1 MRVYISHAPEDAEI
15 ARRLYDD
22 LNRTPGVQPWMAEPD
37 LLPGQNRQ
45 HEIGRAIREC
55 HYFIPILSSQSVS
68 RSGAVHKEI
77 RRAIDIL
84 DETPDGTIFMI
95 PVRADD
101 CHPAHDRLAEIRPAD
116 LFPEYDAGLAQIRR
130 SLKAGEGDGA
140 GDETETEKPPRTE
153 PPAERTEPVI
163 SDADKKERLAVALME
178 CRALKDGRTRKQIAD
193 CLDDMAGRIEA
204 EGPPGTVVREM
215 VSLCWDYPDGIDRL
229 MACVE
234 RHEKGSIPFAEARR
248 VRKEIQGNPGNGGSG
263 RPPADEPE
271 TPGPPPPPA
280 GTPPDQPEGEPADP
294 PGASGPPEAPATG
307 GGNGSP
313 SNSGTNPEPPGPQ
326 AETWEK
332 VLAFIFGVVFVS
344 VMLVVAVFIPNPTPF
359 QQWLFRVVLALAAAG
374 VGAVVPGMINVEW
387 KDPKIRAAGAFALFV
402 IVYLLNPPEL

>member
-55 HYFIPILSSQSVS
+55 RYFIPILSSQSVS

-130 SLKAGEGDGA
+130 SLKAGDG
-140 GDETETEKPPRTE
+140 
-153 PPAERTEPVI
+153 
-163 SDADKKERLAVALME
+163 
-178 CRALKDGRTRKQIAD
+178 
-193 CLDDMAGRIEA
+193 
-204 EGPPGTVVREM
+204 
-215 VSLCWDYPDGIDRL
+215 
-229 MACVE
+229 
-234 RHEKGSIPFAEARR
+234 
-248 VRKEIQGNPGNGGSG
+248 
-263 RPPADEPE
+263 
-271 TPGPPPPPA
+271 
-280 GTPPDQPEGEPADP
+280 
-294 PGASGPPEAPATG
+294 
-307 GGNGSP
+307 
-313 SNSGTNPEPPGPQ
+313 
-326 AETWEK
+326 
-332 VLAFIFGVVFVS
+332 
-344 VMLVVAVFIPNPTPF
+344 
-359 QQWLFRVVLALAAAG
+359 
-374 VGAVVPGMINVEW
+374 
-387 KDPKIRAAGAFALFV
+387 
-402 IVYLLNPPEL
+402 

>member
-1 MRVYISHAPEDAEI
+1 MRVYISHAPEDAGI
-15 ARRLYDD
+15 ARRLYED
-22 LNRTPGVQPWMAEPD
+22 LSQTPGVRPWMAEAD
-37 LLPGQNRQ
+37 LLPGQNRR
-45 HEIGRAIREC
+45 HEISRAIRESR
-55 HYFIPILSSQSVS
+55 YFIPILSSRSVS

-77 RRAIDIL
+77 RQAIDVL
-84 DETPDGTIFMI
+84 DEMPDGTIFMI

-101 CHPAHDRLAEIRPAD
+101 CHPAHDRLADIRAAD
-116 LFPEYDAGLAQIRR
+116 LFPEYDAGLARIRR
-130 SLKAGEGDGA
+130 SLEAGKGDEA
-140 GDETETEKPPRTE
+140 EDETESEKPPRAE
-153 PPAERTEPVI
+153 PQTERTKPVT
-163 SDADKKERLAVALME
+163 SDADRKERLAAALME
-178 CRALKDGRTRKQIAD
+178 CRALKEGRTRRQIAD
-193 CLDDMAGRIEA
+193 CLGDMAGRIEA

-234 RHEKGSIPFAEARR
+234 RHERGSIPFAEARR
-248 VRKEIQGNPGNGGSG
+248 VLNEILGNPGTFGSS
-263 RPPADEPE
+263 RAPADEPDA
-271 TPGPPPPPA
+271 PGPPPPPA
-280 GTPPDQPEGEPADP
+280 DTPPDRPEGGPVEP
-294 PGASGPPEAPATG
+294 SESSRPPEAPA

-313 SNSGTNPEPPGPQ
+313 SNSGTNPDPSAPQ

-344 VMLVVAVFIPNPTPF
+344 VMLTVAVFIPNPTPF